1 MAHSAGPNTGD
12 YPANVGRYIVLGI
25 AVVVLMLGGMFYW
38 AYQTNISGAVVTQ
51 GTLVVESSVKKVQHP
66 TGGIVKEIY
75 VKNGQRVQAN
85 ELLIRL
91 DDTLTRANLQVVSK
105 QLDELEMREARLAA
119 ERDGADE
126 IEVPESLLSR
136 LSDTNVA
143 RIVEGEQTLF
153 TSRRESLKKQVEQLR
168 ERIAQLQK
176 ESSGIEAQTQAK
188 TTEMDL
194 IAEELVGLKT
204 LELKKLITTNR
215 MVSMRRE
222 AARLQG
228 ERGQLVASAAKAKG
242 MIAEVELK
250 ILGMEQQYKTDV
262 IDELRQV
269 QSKQS
274 ELVERRVAA
283 EDQLKRI
290 EVRAPRPGFVHQ
302 LAVHT
307 VGGVVNASEPIML
320 IVPRDDRLV
329 VEARVAPQDIDQL
342 HIDQPAMVRFAAF
355 NARTTPELFGSVS
368 RISADLSQDEVTGE
382 RYFLTRITLTDEE
395 IARLGD
401 KKLVPGMPADVQIRT
416 SDRTAL
422 SFLVKPLQDQI
433 SKAFRER

>member
-1 MAHSAGPNTGD
+1 MAQSAGPNTGD